1 MGDKIR
7 SNIVRFKVTVTK
19 SLSCFFLHSVTWW
32 SLLWWEAVTITRS
45 KVYVFNYEVT
55 NGRYEVTI
63 IRNI

>member
-1 MGDKIR
+1 
-7 SNIVRFKVTVTK
+7 VRFKVTVTK